1 MKISKDLRKL
11 STKLGN
17 SNINKIIYLWF
28 FTSITNSSINFRPSR
43 VHPINQFAQRGEV
56 RSPSKCSS
64 PSKLCVL

>member
-28 FTSITNSSINFRPSR
+28 FTSITNSSI
-43 VHPINQFAQRGEV
+43 
-56 RSPSKCSS
+56 
-64 PSKLCVL
+64 